1 MYLALGVPYLI
12 GSCIIL
18 LILFYGLLLGI
29 KKIKDTFHEGVLV
42 KQITFKEK
50 LSLVA
55 LYILIIFII
64 NVNFGERQVD
74 LNRSSFNNSFD
85 TKVVDKVEYVLPNA
99 ESVKEQFKLD
109 IKSRGESK

>member
-18 LILFYGLLLGI
+18 FILFYGLFLGI
-29 KKIKDTFHEGVLV
+29 EKIKERFHEGVLV

-55 LYILIIFII
+55 LYLLAVFLI
-64 NVNFGERQVD
+64 NVNFGERQVN

-85 TKVVDKVEYVLPNA
+85 TKVINKVEYTLPNA
-99 ESVKEQFKLD
+99 ESVKEKFKLD
-109 IKSRGESK
+109 IKSKGESK